1 MTTLLTGTEKQIAL
15 GSKVRARFVQ
25 AHPELEPFVRSL
37 TSAADWI
44 EAMDRPQKMA
54 AIAIRSMLDEGNE
67 TAVID
72 AVMAHV
78 RSLCAESAARQLE
91 VGKPRVLPRPL
102 GLTSATVRYLCD
114 NNYKLERAVWSI
126 LGARREEFFTKLE
139 APINGLEFSQELRD
153 EAHARFDKHLQP

>member
-25 AHPELEPFVRSL
+25 AHPELEPFVRSR

-54 AIAIRSMLDEGNE
+54 AIAIRSMLDGGNE
-67 TAVID
+67 SAVID
-72 AVMAHV
+72 AVVVRV
-78 RSLCAESAARQLE
+78 RSWCAESAESQSE
-91 VGKPRVLPRPL
+91 VGKPRVLPRPIPL
-102 GLTSATVRYLCD
+102 ASANVRYLCD

-126 LGARREEFFTKLE
+126 LGARREDFFTKLE

-153 EAHARFDKHLQP
+153 EARARFDKYLQP